1 MILKNKILYIV
12 KYSVGSYDDY
22 QEVIV
27 FATKKKSTA
36 INYVEKFNQVLHK
49 WYAYYSQ
56 YEEDGWIKSEYVEKY
71 FDRWRQL
78 SDINRAFFEETTIR

>member
-1 MILKNKILYIV
+1 MTPKNKILYIV

-36 INYVEKFNQVLHK
+36 TNYVEKFNQVLHK